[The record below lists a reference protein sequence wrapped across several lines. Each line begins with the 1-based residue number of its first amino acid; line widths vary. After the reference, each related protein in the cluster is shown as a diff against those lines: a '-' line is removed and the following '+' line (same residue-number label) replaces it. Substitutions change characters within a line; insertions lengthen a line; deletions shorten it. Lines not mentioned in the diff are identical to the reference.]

1 MNTNKDTAF
10 LSQEFQNLL
19 ARKGIAHR
27 KKEALNDIA
36 TIDAAIRE
44 IRRALGRRT
53 AQPGS
58 GNWADELDAA
68 IAGHNRSSH
77 SAILGSDPNDVK
89 DNKQLRFA
97 LRYENAEKMHEH
109 VELMNKRQ
117 ENWRRQ
123 VLTRPF

>member
-1 MNTNKDTAF
+1 M
-10 LSQEFQNLL
+10 
-19 ARKGIAHR
+19 
-27 KKEALNDIA
+27 NDIA

-89 DNKQLRFA
+89 DKKQL
-97 LRYENAEKMHEH
+97 
-109 VELMNKRQ
+109 
-117 ENWRRQ
+117 
-123 VLTRPF
+123 